1 VKFKRGRNKNNLE
14 NRQNN
19 SVTYNNDMNLENE
32 NNATKSKANQ
42 NKNNLK
48 KAKNEKDKEKEKNK
62 KQKKAPKNIV
72 QNLMTDFDQTM
83 EEYSSI
89 YATHN
94 TSTKGA
100 KAIKGFNE
108 KNNKLRNS
116 KTKLRSSK
124 SKNLNSNTKLKS
136 TKSRI
141 KSNIKDNIDKKPA
154 TKNTTNN
161 QLNNSINK
169 TKNLNNKDDKN
180 RTNSME
186 KRKAKA
192 KIKKDKDGKLKGKK
206 GSNKDLNNL
215 KNGNL
220 NHTSSNVIKI
230 KRTTTNVNSEL
241 KEEDLALYRGQ
252 IDYNNVSIKNVEE
265 SIEDLMMKYKKK
277 GFICIK
283 NSREQFIFVKGPNT
297 HHVEL
302 MKLGNGLLYFCVT
315 K

>member
-1 VKFKRGRNKNNLE
+1 ME

-19 SVTYNNDMNLENE
+19 SVAYNNDMNLENE
-32 NNATKSKANQ
+32 NNAPKSKANQ

-48 KAKNEKDKEKEKNK
+48 KGKNEKEKEKEKEKNK
-62 KQKKAPKNIV
+62 KHKKAPKNIV

-100 KAIKGFNE
+100 KTLKGFNE
-108 KNNKLRNS
+108 KNNKLKNS
-116 KTKLRSSK
+116 RTKLKSSK
-124 SKNLNSNTKLKS
+124 SKNLNSHSKLK
-136 TKSRI
+136 TKSKI
-141 KSNIKDNIDKKPA
+141 KPNLKNGIDKKQSSKI
-154 TKNTTNN
+154 TQNN
-161 QLNNSINK
+161 PLNNSINEK
-169 TKNLNNKDDKN
+169 PKNLNQSVNINNKDDKI
-180 RTNSME
+180 RTNSVD

-192 KIKKDKDGKLKGKK
+192 KIKKDKEKDGKLKGKK
-206 GSNKDLNNL
+206 SSNKEINNL
-215 KNGNL
+215 KNGNS
-220 NHTSSNVIKI
+220 NHASSNIIKI
-230 KRTTTNVNSEL
+230 KRNSTNMSSDL
-241 KEEDLALYRGQ
+241 REEDLTLYRGQ

-265 SIEDLMMKYKKK
+265 SIGDLMMKYKKK
-277 GFICIK
+277 GFTCIK
-283 NSREQFIFVKGPNT
+283 KSGEQFIFIKGPNT